1 MTTTLIF
8 WIPRVVYHNMSLRGM
23 YYDILA
29 KSKKLLVYNYTIL
42 VDYFSFVVFLI
53 LEN

>member
-1 MTTTLIF
+1 
-8 WIPRVVYHNMSLRGM
+8 M

-42 VDYFSFVVFLI
+42 VDYFSFDVCLI
-53 LEN
+53 LET

>member
-1 MTTTLIF
+1 
-8 WIPRVVYHNMSLRGM
+8 MSLRGM
-23 YYDILA
+23 YYDILT

-42 VDYFSFVVFLI
+42 VDYFPFNVRLI